1 MEVPELVE
9 HVDGLLAAKDDRRLK
24 SLFARLSTQE
34 MVHVINKL
42 NNGKRKTFALLPPE
56 VQAEVAPRLTELSK
70 TFVLPRLSDHAMAR
84 FLHFC
89 EEDDAADLLQ
99 FLSEE
104 RRAMILRHVK
114 PEKRLKFEKLLTFH
128 PETAGGLMD
137 LNFIAVPEAST
148 IKEVAEKVRAHM
160 KEHHQTPLVVVLD
173 KKGSAEGFIPYRS
186 LMLAPPGTTMTSL
199 MHDLP
204 TIHHH
209 TDQEK
214 LVKRASRGK
223 DDVFGITDDNDKLLG
238 VVHLKDLLKVAQMEA
253 TEDVYKFAGVSP
265 EEEMLGTAGAAI
277 RMRYKWLLVNLGT
290 AFLASS
296 VVGLFEDTIEKL
308 AILAV
313 FMPIVAGMGGNA
325 GTQALAV
332 AVRGLALGEV
342 PRKQRMRL
350 VIKESITGL
359 ANGVINGIIVAG
371 VVYVTRGRADIGLI
385 LAASM
390 VINMVVAGI
399 AGAVIPLTLKAFKVD
414 PAVASAV
421 FVTTVT
427 DICGFLSFLGLAT
440 VLLV

>member
-1 MEVPELVE
+1 MELPELVE
-9 HVDGLLAAKDDRRLK
+9 HVDGLLAQKDDRRLK
-24 SLFARLSTQE
+24 SLLARLSTQE
-34 MVHVINKL
+34 IVHVVNKL
-42 NNGKRKTFALLPPE
+42 HNGKRKTFALLPPE
-56 VQAEVAPRLTELSK
+56 VQAEVAPRMTELSK
-70 TFVLPRLSDHAMAR
+70 TFVLPRLTDHTMAR

-104 RRAMILRHVK
+104 RRAAILKHVK
-114 PEKRLKFEKLLTFH
+114 PEKRQKFEKLLTFH

-137 LNFIAVPEAST
+137 LNFIAVTENASL
-148 IKEVAEKVRAHM
+148 KDVSEKVRTHV
-160 KEHHQTPLVVVLD
+160 KEHRQTPLVVVID
-173 KKGSAEGFIPYRS
+173 KQGSTMGFIPYRS
-186 LMLAPPGTTMTSL
+186 LMLAPSGTTLTDL

-204 TIHHH
+204 MIHHA

-214 LVKRASRGK
+214 LVRRASRSK
-223 DDVFGITDDNDKLLG
+223 DDVFGVTDEHEKLLG

-265 EEEMLGTAGAAI
+265 EEEMLGPASAAI
-277 RMRYKWLLVNLGT
+277 RMRYKWLIVNLGT
-290 AFLASS
+290 AILASS
-296 VVGLFEDTIEKL
+296 VVGFFEGTISAL
-308 AILAV
+308 PVLAV

-332 AVRGLALGEV
+332 AVRGLAMGDV
-342 PRKQRMRL
+342 PRKQRARL
-350 VIKESITGL
+350 VLKESFTGL
-359 ANGVINGIIVAG
+359 ANGLINGIIVAG
-371 VVYVTRGRADIGLI
+371 VVYVTRGRTDIGLI

-390 VINMVVAGI
+390 VINMVVAGV

-427 DICGFLSFLGLAT
+427 DICGFFTFLGLAT
-440 VLLV
+440 YFLA